1 MHNALFI
8 IISYFCEKYSKNMRK
23 PILHFYDF
31 GTEVTAFSTTRQ
43 GGYSEG
49 NYGQFNINRYCGD
62 SAEAI
67 AQNRQALCQLLQI
80 DDNHLLMPH
89 QVHLTEMATI
99 DDDFLSLD
107 SDGRQQR
114 LEGVDA
120 IMTNIP
126 GVCIGVSTADCIP
139 VLLYDGIHH
148 AVCAVHAGWRGT
160 VARIVEKAVKAMTE
174 SYGSNAAD
182 IQAQIGPG
190 ISLDSFEVG
199 DEVYDA
205 FLQAGLEMSTI
216 SQKQT
221 KWHIDLPACNQQQL
235 MTMGVKA
242 ERISISDICPFKSHD
257 TFFSARRLGINS
269 GRIFTGI
276 SLKS

>member
-1 MHNALFI
+1 
-8 IISYFCEKYSKNMRK
+8 MRK
-23 PILHFYDF
+23 PVLHFYDF
-31 GTEVTAFSTTRQ
+31 SHDVVAFSTTRR
-43 GGYSEG
+43 GGFSEG

-62 SAEAI
+62 NVEAI
-67 AQNRQALCQLLQI
+67 ARNRQALCQLLDI
-80 DDNHLLMPH
+80 DESRLLMPH
-89 QVHLTEMATI
+89 QVHLTEIATI
-99 DDDFLSLD
+99 DDDFLRLD

-120 IMTNIP
+120 IMTDMS

-139 VLLYDGIHH
+139 VLLYDSMHH
-148 AVCAVHAGWRGT
+148 AACAVHAGWRGT

-174 SYGSNAAD
+174 IYGSNAAD

-190 ISLDSFEVG
+190 IGLDSFEVG

-205 FLQAGLEMSTI
+205 FAQAGFEMHAI
-216 SQKQT
+216 SERRE
-221 KWHIDLPACNQQQL
+221 KWHINLPQCNKLQL
-235 MTMGVKA
+235 MAMGVKP
-242 ERISISDICPFKSHD
+242 ERISVSDICTYKSHD